1 MVYNETNAS
10 LWPCAHSLHYIS
22 WTVPCT
28 VCRLGGTL
36 ILLISIVCFSF
47 NIRFLFSHRCKNSLA
62 VSLFLASLL
71 VITISV
77 PGVIVQLFTCHRH
90 CLKIYCRIEG
100 FCSYLSGCV
109 CMLVFMSLSIHRY
122 LSLCSCKNSLSYGVS
137 TCFSWSLSLAFTF
150 PLVFDYFNSYMPEGL
165 GFHCSI
171 NWQDSSSIG
180 RAYILSSFI
189 FMYFIP
195 LTILVFVNV
204 QAHLIVRRIYTK
216 ENLHSTFINYMHQ
229 KNATRKSRQEV
240 DYKNTLV
247 HKYCVRVAT
256 DRKRFRTDYRFLR
269 AIIFL
274 VSSYLIAW
282 TPYSVIAV
290 LQLLNIGFIFD
301 HAFLITLS
309 AFIAK
314 LSVIL
319 SPLVYLSIMNN
330 KLFKR
335 ILFK

>member
-1 MVYNETNAS
+1 MVYNERNVS
-10 LWPCAHSLHYIS
+10 LWPCAHSLRYTS
-22 WTVPCT
+22 WTLPCT
-28 VCRLGGTL
+28 LCRLGGIL
-36 ILLISIVCFSF
+36 ISLISIVCFGF
-47 NIRFLFSHRCKNSLA
+47 NMRFLFSHRCKNSLV

-77 PGVIVQLFTCHRH
+77 PSVIVQLFTCHRH
-90 CLKIYCRIEG
+90 CLNIYCRIEG

-122 LSLCSCKNSLSYGVS
+122 LSLCSYKSSLSYGAS
-137 TCFSWSLSLAFTF
+137 TCFSWSLSLVFTF
-150 PLVFDYFNSYMPEGL
+150 PLVFDYFNSYKFEGL

-180 RAYILSSFI
+180 RVYIFSSFI

-195 LTILVFVNV
+195 LIILVFVNV
-204 QAHLIVRRIYTK
+204 RAHLIVRHIYTK

-229 KNATRKSRQEV
+229 RYLTRKSRQAV
-240 DYKNTLV
+240 DYKNNFV
-247 HKYCVRVAT
+247 HKYCARIAT
-256 DRKRFRTDYRFLR
+256 DRKRLRTDYRFLR

-274 VSSYLIAW
+274 ISSYLIAW
-282 TPYSVIAV
+282 TPYSIIAV
-290 LQLLNIGFIFD
+290 LQLLNIGFIFN

-319 SPLVYLSIMNN
+319 APFVYLSIMNY
-330 KLFKR
+330 KFFKK
-335 ILFK
+335 ILFN